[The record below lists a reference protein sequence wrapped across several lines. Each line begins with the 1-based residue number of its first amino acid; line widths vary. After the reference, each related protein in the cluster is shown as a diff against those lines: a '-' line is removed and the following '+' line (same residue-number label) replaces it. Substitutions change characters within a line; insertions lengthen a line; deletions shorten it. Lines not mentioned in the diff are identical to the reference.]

1 MMFKLPY
8 PCVSRD
14 GALSFPSTTGVQ
26 DGEKIFFTPAAKL
39 PGTPFSACERVAE
52 NPETGRRNRI
62 GARKSARKMYVR
74 RRHLDLTDLTR
85 SLNWLRLK
93 SRFEGLLRTTE
104 AYLNRI
110 ATAVPEHDVHDAFVV
125 FAEKMLTDTRLRA
138 VFQRMV
144 SRARIAHRYSFLN
157 PQKNSGRC
165 SPHDANEFYRLGN
178 FPDTARRMKLFE
190 ESAPVLMRKA
200 VDRLALNEQERS
212 SITHV
217 LVTCCTG
224 LYAPG
229 LDFEI
234 VDHLGLSP
242 GVERTMIGFMGCY
255 GAINALKLARHI
267 VRSDPKAGV
276 LMVNLELCTLHFQET
291 QELEQVLSFLIFADG
306 AAASLISVREQG
318 FALDSFKAE
327 TVPGTRGLITWKI
340 GRLGFDMFLS
350 GQVPGELG
358 RAFHERQVMAERD
371 GIDLW
376 AVHPG
381 GRSIL
386 DAVEKG
392 LELPTGALA
401 ASREVLSCF
410 GNMSSATVMFVLQ
423 RLMQRARAGQRGCAM
438 SFGPGLTA
446 ETMLFHAV

>member
-1 MMFKLPY
+1 MIKKSIY
-8 PCVSRD
+8 
-14 GALSFPSTTGVQ
+14 
-26 DGEKIFFTPAAKL
+26 
-39 PGTPFSACERVAE
+39 SA
-52 NPETGRRNRI
+52 T
-62 GARKSARKMYVR
+62 
-74 RRHLDLTDLTR
+74 
-85 SLNWLRLK
+85 SLNLLRLDVK
-93 SRFEGLLRTTE
+93 YFFERRLVCATFFRGYIQALIIRVEGLLQITT

-110 ATAVPEHDVHDAFVV
+110 ATAVPEHDVHNAFVV
-125 FAEKMLTDTRLRA
+125 FAEKMLADPRLRP
-138 VFQRMV
+138 VFRRMV
-144 SRARIAHRYSFLN
+144 SRANIAHRYSFLD
-157 PQKNSGRC
+157 PQKGSGQF
-165 SPHDANEFYRLGN
+165 SSHDAHEFYRPGN
-178 FPDTARRMKLFE
+178 FPNTARRMELFE
-190 ESAPVLMRKA
+190 QSAPVLMRKA
-200 VDRLALNEQERS
+200 VDRLALNEKERS

-242 GVERTMIGFMGCY
+242 GVERTMVGFMGCY
-255 GAINALKLARHI
+255 AAINALKLARHI

-276 LMVNLELCTLHFQET
+276 LMVNLELCTLHLQET

-306 AAASLISVREQG
+306 AAASLITAREQG
-318 FALDSFKAE
+318 FALDSFKAV
-327 TVPGTRGLITWKI
+327 TVPETRGLITWKI
-340 GRLGFDMFLS
+340 RGLGFDMFLS
-350 GQVPGELG
+350 GQVPAELARALHEGEL
-358 RAFHERQVMAERD
+358 MAERD

-386 DAVEKG
+386 DAVQKG
-392 LELPTGALA
+392 LELPAGALA

-423 RLMQRARAGQRGCAM
+423 RMMQQARPGQRGCAM

-446 ETMLFHAV
+446 ETMRFHAV

>member
-1 MMFKLPY
+1 MHIP
-8 PCVSRD
+8 
-14 GALSFPSTTGVQ
+14 T
-26 DGEKIFFTPAAKL
+26 
-39 PGTPFSACERVAE
+39 
-52 NPETGRRNRI
+52 
-62 GARKSARKMYVR
+62 
-74 RRHLDLTDLTR
+74 
-85 SLNWLRLK
+85 
-93 SRFEGLLRTTE
+93 

-125 FAEKMLTDTRLRA
+125 FAEKMLADPRLCMVFRRA
-138 VFQRMV
+138 V
-144 SRARIAHRYSFLN
+144 SRSGITHRYSFLD
-157 PQKNSGRC
+157 PRQGSGQF
-165 SPHDANEFYRLGN
+165 SSHDANEFYRLGN
-178 FPDTARRMKLFE
+178 FPKTARRMELFE
-190 ESAPVLMRKA
+190 QSAPVLMRRA
-200 VDRLALNEQERS
+200 VDRLALNEEERS
-212 SITHV
+212 GITHV

-234 VDHLGLSP
+234 VDHLGLSG
-242 GVERTMIGFMGCY
+242 GVERTMVGFMGCY
-255 GAINALKLARHI
+255 AAINALKLARHI

-291 QELEQVLSFLIFADG
+291 QDLEQVLSFLVFADG
-306 AAASLISVREQG
+306 AAASLISAREEG
-318 FALDSFKAE
+318 LGLDGFKAV
-327 TVPGTRGLITWKI
+327 TVPKTRGLITWKI
-340 GRLGFDMFLS
+340 REFGFNMLLS
-350 GQVPGELG
+350 GQVPGELR
-358 RAFHERQVMAERD
+358 RALHEDVICGCD

-392 LELPTGALA
+392 LELPADALA

-423 RLMQRARAGQRGCAM
+423 RIMQKARSGQLGCAM

-446 ETMLFHAV
+446 ETMRFHAV